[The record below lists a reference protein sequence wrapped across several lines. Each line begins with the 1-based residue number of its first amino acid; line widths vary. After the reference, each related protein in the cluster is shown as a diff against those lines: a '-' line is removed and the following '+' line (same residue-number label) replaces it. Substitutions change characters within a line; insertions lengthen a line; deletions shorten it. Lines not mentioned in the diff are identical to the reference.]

1 MAAYVIVQG
10 EVLDEDKYLEYK
22 ELTPKTV
29 SDHDGRFIV
38 RGGQKEDLEGRWDTS
53 RVVVLEFPSMDH
65 ARRWYASEEYQ
76 AAKRLREGAA
86 NLTFTLIEG
95 VPGGSG

>member
-10 EVLDEDKYLEYK
+10 EVLDERKYLQYK
-22 ELTPKTV
+22 ELTPKTI
-29 SDHDGRFIV
+29 SDHEGRFIV

-53 RVVVLEFPSMDH
+53 RVVILEFPSMDH
-65 ARRWYASEEYQ
+65 ARRWYASAEYQ
-76 AAKRLREGAA
+76 AAKSVRDGAA

-95 VPGGSG
+95 VSGEGG